1 MDWDGKGR
9 RREAAFLH
17 VGFLLGREGS
27 RGTDGHRPLVL
38 KRPHLGLSKP
48 SERGPSIQG
57 LLSLKSFI
65 LLFLDRIEMLS
76 DFFSF
81 CFVVVVGLCTA
92 APSNSLFSL
101 LILVLGD
108 IIKSQS
114 KCTRDERVDP
124 TVV

>member
-65 LLFLDRIEMLS
+65 LLFLDLIEMSS

-81 CFVVVVGLCTA
+81 FFCCCCCWALYCGPIKL
-92 APSNSLFSL
+92 SILIINSGSGGYYKVTLQMYE
-101 LILVLGD
+101 G
-108 IIKSQS
+108 
-114 KCTRDERVDP
+114 
-124 TVV
+124 